1 MNEPRIQ
8 VGIILE
14 QPEISFSLLSTYRLN
29 GKEVPPGNY
38 QVALSEGKI
47 LFNGKKQDEITF
59 ESDDLHGDSF
69 ELKEVIIG
77 LHFHWE
83 RRENQRFQGNLKFI
97 VEKGSITAINIVSL
111 EDYLRS
117 VISSE
122 MSATSSEELLKAHAV
137 ISRSWLLAQINKTKK
152 IAGEYKTSFE
162 SPAEIIR
169 WYDREDHARFDV
181 CADDHCQRYQGIT
194 RQSTPLV
201 RQVVNETRG
210 EVLLYDGAICDARF
224 SKCCGGMM
232 ETFENVWE
240 PVPHPYLQGKAD
252 FIGDTPPPDLTI
264 EENADTIPPPD
275 LTVEKNAD
283 TIPPHDLTVEEN
295 AEAWIR
301 SSPPAFCNTQ
311 DADVLRQVLNDYDR
325 ETADFYRWKVVYAQ
339 EELSRLIRERSG
351 IDYGEIIDLQPL
363 ERGTSGRIIR
373 LKIIGTKKVMTIGKE
388 LEIRRTLS
396 RSHLY
401 SSAFVVDAGK
411 ENNEGIPQQFTITGA
426 GWGHGVGLCQIGAA
440 IMASKGYNY
449 RDILSHYYPGS
460 GISRQ
465 Y

>member
-1 MNEPRIQ
+1 MNEPQIQ

-14 QPEISFSLLSTYRLN
+14 QPEISFSLLSTYSVN
-29 GKEVPPGNY
+29 GKEIAPGNY
-38 QVALSEGKI
+38 QVQLSEGKI
-47 LFNGKKQDEITF
+47 LFKGEKQDEITF
-59 ESDDLHGDSF
+59 ESDDLHRDSF
-69 ELKEVIIG
+69 ELQEVIIG

-97 VEKGSITAINIVSL
+97 VEKGGITAINIVSL

-122 MSATSSEELLKAHAV
+122 MSATSSRELLKAHAV
-137 ISRSWLLAQINKTKK
+137 ISRSWLLAQISKTKK
-152 IAGEYKTSFE
+152 IEGEYKTSFE

-201 RQVVNETRG
+201 QQAVNETRG
-210 EVLLYDGAICDARF
+210 EVLLYDEAICDARF

-252 FIGDTPPPDLTI
+252 FIGDAPPPDLTV

-275 LTVEKNAD
+275 ITVEENAD
-283 TIPPHDLTVEEN
+283 IIPPPDLTIEEN

-311 DADVLRQVLNDYDR
+311 DAGVLRQVLNDYDR

-339 EELSRLIRERSG
+339 EELSHLIRERSG

-363 ERGTSGRIIR
+363 ERGTSGRIIQLR
-373 LKIIGTKKVMTIGKE
+373 IVGTKRVMTIGKE

-396 RSHLY
+396 PSHLY
-401 SSAFVVDAGK
+401 SSAFVVDK
-411 ENNEGIPQQFTITGA
+411 ENEVNGIPQLFTLTGA

-440 IMASKGYNY
+440 IMASKGYGY